1 NICRSPKAWDFM
13 ELVTFKEV
21 AVYLSEEE
29 WIMLYAGQR
38 ALYRD
43 VMQENYETVT
53 SLGKDSCPLRFFIS
67 PPYVRGISPNNLCLL
82 GERLS
87 PPHPL
92 PCDCKFRD
100 ITVVLLFPHPR
111 FQFQGSRSTEQLQL
125 LTHIFTTSKHLCAST
140 VAIQPNLP
148 EVLHKANIPLQGII
162 TMPVSQPELLNYER
176 LSPCLSGYQ
185 LRIPNSGQIP
195 EKKGR
200 HTPKLVQ
207 EALNGGFLLFQEP
220 VTFEEVAVYFTKE
233 QWALLVPGQRA
244 LYRDVMQENYEAV
257 ASLGKDSCPLG
268 YTGFPVPKPLVIYQ
282 LEGGEEL
289 WVPDPQ
295 GSEDRKVP
303 RHSHRGEDLVKLTWK
318 SSKPSGAPP
327 VLPRLS
333 QVRIV
338 PSRCHILMHLRSHTG
353 EKPHRCPECGKSFRE
368 GSTLARHRRT
378 HRQEK
383 PHTCPHCGK
392 GFHERSNF
400 TRHQRTHAGELLPPP
415 EEEGKSFIC
424 PECGK
429 GFGRNAYLTLHRRVH
444 TGERP
449 YACADCGKSFSASSN
464 LTRHQRVHTGERPYP
479 CARCGKRFSQSST
492 LFVHLRT
499 HTGEAPYRCAAC
511 GRGFSQNSTL
521 LAHQRT
527 HRGGKPCHQPL
538 GACARDGP
546 YLGKCCASDLLLQ
559 RHQKTHL

>member
-1 NICRSPKAWDFM
+1 M
-13 ELVTFKEV
+13 
-21 AVYLSEEE
+21 
-29 WIMLYAGQR
+29 AG
-38 ALYRD
+38 A
-43 VMQENYETVT
+43 
-53 SLGKDSCPLRFFIS
+53 
-67 PPYVRGISPNNLCLL
+67 
-82 GERLS
+82 
-87 PPHPL
+87 
-92 PCDCKFRD
+92 
-100 ITVVLLFPHPR
+100 
-111 FQFQGSRSTEQLQL
+111 
-125 LTHIFTTSKHLCAST
+125 
-140 VAIQPNLP
+140 
-148 EVLHKANIPLQGII
+148 
-162 TMPVSQPELLNYER
+162 
-176 LSPCLSGYQ
+176 
-185 LRIPNSGQIP
+185 
-195 EKKGR
+195 
-200 HTPKLVQ
+200 KL
-207 EALNGGFLLFQEP
+207 AQEP

-244 LYRDVMQENYEAV
+244 LYKDVMQENYETV
-257 ASLGKDSCPLG
+257 ASL
-268 YTGFPVPKPLVIYQ
+268 GFPVPKPRVISQ
-282 LEGGEEL
+282 LEGGEEP

-295 GSEDRKVP
+295 GSEDREVP
-303 RHSHRGEDLVKLTWK
+303 RRSHKAAEGMARGEEEERPQQDTPAQLQVQSPGQGAACVTEGSSGRQQRNSPSESECEPGSGLHPTRGPSPPCGGAVESQGQARDRPNVCSECGKGFRRGSDLSKHRRSHGERPHQCPECGKGFPVRSALATHRRIHTGERPYACDACGKRFGQ
-318 SSKPSGAPP
+318 SS
-327 VLPRLS
+327 
-333 QVRIV
+333 
-338 PSRCHILMHLRSHTG
+338 HLMQHLRSHTG

-400 TRHQRTHAGELLPPP
+400 ARHQRTHAGELLSAP

-449 YACADCGKSFSASSN
+449 YACTDCGKSFSASSN
-464 LTRHQRVHTGERPYP
+464 LTRHQRIHTGERPYP

-527 HRGGKPCHQPL
+527 HRGEKPCRQPP
-538 GACARDGP
+538 GSCARNGP
-546 YLGKCCASDLLLQ
+546 YLGKCCASDPLLQ
-559 RHQKTHL
+559 RHQKAHL

>member
-1 NICRSPKAWDFM
+1 MTPPLSCRGAG
-13 ELVTFKEV
+13 
-21 AVYLSEEE
+21 LSSHRFS
-29 WIMLYAGQR
+29 AGR
-38 ALYRD
+38 
-43 VMQENYETVT
+43 ETT
-53 SLGKDSCPLRFFIS
+53 PLCAQ
-67 PPYVRGISPNNLCLL
+67 PG
-82 GERLS
+82 RLS
-87 PPHPL
+87 PVAG
-92 PCDCKFRD
+92 
-100 ITVVLLFPHPR
+100 TSPR
-111 FQFQGSRSTEQLQL
+111 FCRYQPLSHRRQAEEPHLVHSR
-125 LTHIFTTSKHLCAST
+125 
-140 VAIQPNLP
+140 
-148 EVLHKANIPLQGII
+148 LHYPPGAWGRDRD
-162 TMPVSQPELLNYER
+162 MAGAEL
-176 LSPCLSGYQ
+176 
-185 LRIPNSGQIP
+185 
-195 EKKGR
+195 
-200 HTPKLVQ
+200 
-207 EALNGGFLLFQEP
+207 AQEP

-257 ASLGKDSCPLG
+257 ASLAAKGMVREEEERPQQDTPEQLQSPDQGAACVTEGGSGRQQRNSPSESECERGTGPHPARDPSPPCGGAVESPGQARERPNICSECGKGFRRGSDLTKHRRSHGERPHQCPECG
-268 YTGFPVPKPLVIYQ
+268 KGFPVRSALATHRRIHT
-282 LEGGEEL
+282 GER
-289 WVPDPQ
+289 PYACDACGKRFGQ
-295 GSEDRKVP
+295 S
-303 RHSHRGEDLVKLTWK
+303 SH
-318 SSKPSGAPP
+318 
-327 VLPRLS
+327 
-333 QVRIV
+333 
-338 PSRCHILMHLRSHTG
+338 LMQHLRSHTG

-400 TRHQRTHAGELLPPP
+400 ARHQRTHAGELLPAP

-521 LAHQRT
+521 LTHQRT
-527 HRGGKPCHQPL
+527 HRGGKPCRQPP

-546 YLGKCCASDLLLQ
+546 YLGKCCVSDPLLQ